1 MALVTLCPDCGTTYR
16 VRAEQLQA
24 HGGKVSCGQCQSIFN
39 GFSTLITV
47 DESEIT
53 HPIQSAN
60 QSSADSNDNN
70 ELTSS
75 FSSDWGEESTEDTED
90 TEGTEGT
97 EDTEGTES
105 TEDVDDL
112 YNPFDQELTPKSS
125 RTWAL
130 ASLFM
135 VILLLAQV
143 THIFRLEL
151 TEIAPG
157 TRPYLEKYCAI
168 LSCTLPYP
176 QHIDLLS
183 IETSD
188 LQVNSKNESE
198 VLTLTAT
205 IRNYAAYPLALP
217 QLKFSLTDI
226 HNQLLA
232 SRMLTV
238 QDYLQEDADSVV
250 LIQPNDEINI
260 KAHFDGNNLNSTG
273 YRLLLMY

>member
-24 HGGKVSCGQCQSIFN
+24 HGGKVCCGQCQSVFN

-53 HPIQSAN
+53 VPHQSVDK
-60 QSSADSNDNN
+60 SSAANNLSVDDNSNDSFA
-70 ELTSS
+70 SS
-75 FSSDWGEESTEDTED
+75 FSSDWEE
-90 TEGTEGT
+90 EGI
-97 EDTEGTES
+97 ES
-105 TEDVDDL
+105 ENGFLNQSDRKL
-112 YNPFDQELTPKSS
+112 SQKSF
-125 RTWAL
+125 RMWAL

-135 VILLLAQV
+135 MILLLGQV
-143 THIFRLEL
+143 TYIFRLEL

-168 LSCTLPYP
+168 FSCAVPFP
-176 QHIDLLS
+176 QQINLLS

-188 LQVNSKNESE
+188 LQVNPKDESE

-205 IRNYAAYPLALP
+205 IRNHAAYPLALP

-226 HNQLLA
+226 HDQLLA
-232 SRMLTV
+232 SRMLTM
-238 QDYLQEDADSVV
+238 QDYLQENTDSIVS
-250 LIQPNDEINI
+250 IQPNHEINI
-260 KAHFDGNNLNSTG
+260 KVHFDGNNLNSAG